1 MGKGIIFDNETMGL
15 IQLFDAITGANTLD
29 CVVMDEPDGS
39 ERIIY
44 MVDRA
49 NLGKAIGKDGVN
61 VKKLR
66 EKLDKKID
74 IVAYS
79 DDLYKFV
86 KYLLYPAKI
95 DKIEEQ
101 QRTDDQRVLVVSVR
115 PQDKGIAIGKSGRN
129 IQKANIFAKRHFDV
143 DSVIINTRN

>member
-1 MGKGIIFDNETMGL
+1 MTKGIKFDNETMGL

-29 CVVMDEPDGS
+29 CVVMEEPDGS

-44 MVDRA
+44 MVERS
-49 NLGKAIGKDGVN
+49 NLGKAIGKDGIN

-95 DKIEEQ
+95 RKIEEQ
-101 QRTDDQRVLVVSVR
+101 PRTDDQRVLVVTVR
-115 PQDKGIAIGKSGRN
+115 PQDKGIAIGKNGRN
-129 IQKANIFAKRHFDV
+129 IQKANLFARRHFDV
-143 DSVIINTRN
+143 DSVIIDTRN